1 MRQGRTPERE
11 ATLKWPI
18 AWQLI
23 KDIALTG
30 TGLVIIV
37 MQIWSPRP
45 SDVLLVVGLALTVP
59 SAAGHAASILAGPG
73 VSPSSESSPPH
84 GGQQEPPPSSLPP
97 G

>member
-1 MRQGRTPERE
+1 MQWQT
-11 ATLKWPI
+11 

-37 MQIWSPRP
+37 LQIWAPKP

-59 SAAGHAASILAGPG
+59 SAATHAASILSGPG
-73 VSPSSESSPPH
+73 V
-84 GGQQEPPPSSLPP
+84 PPSSSSSDAPGAQPSPP
-97 G
+97 SSSSSPEGSGE

>member
-1 MRQGRTPERE
+1 MKW
-11 ATLKWPI
+11 AT
-18 AWQLI
+18 AWQLV

-37 MQIWSPRP
+37 LQIWSPKP

-59 SAAGHAASILAGPG
+59 SAASHAASILSGPG
-73 VSPSSESSPPH
+73 VPPSSESSAQ
-84 GGQQEPPPSSLPP
+84 GGEQPAPPSSSSPQ